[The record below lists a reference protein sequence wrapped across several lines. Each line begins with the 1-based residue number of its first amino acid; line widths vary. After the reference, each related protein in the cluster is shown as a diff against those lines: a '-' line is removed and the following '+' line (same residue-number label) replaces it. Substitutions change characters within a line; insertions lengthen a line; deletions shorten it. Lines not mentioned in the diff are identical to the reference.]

1 MEKIVDDN
9 TYYMNYSTTNYCR
22 NNKKTNVYA
31 VEFCHWSQDE
41 KRPREAIVKIIQ

>member
-22 NNKKTNVYA
+22 NNKKMI
-31 VEFCHWSQDE
+31 
-41 KRPREAIVKIIQ
+41 EAKMRNALGKQ